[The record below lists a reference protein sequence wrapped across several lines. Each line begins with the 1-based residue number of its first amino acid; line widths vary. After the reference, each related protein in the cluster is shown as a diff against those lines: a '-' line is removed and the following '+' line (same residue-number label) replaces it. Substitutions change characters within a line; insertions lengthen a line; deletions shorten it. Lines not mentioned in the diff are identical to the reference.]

1 MAIML
6 ADIAHCRAAGAA
18 GVVVGI
24 LRPDGDVDEARTE
37 TLVRAAR
44 PMRVTFHRAIDAARD
59 PLEAFEA
66 SLRLGVDFVLTS
78 GHAPTAP
85 AGADVIAAM
94 VRRAR
99 VAASPVVVLA
109 GGGVTAANAEALV
122 RATGVTQLHGTGASG
137 RARAC
142 GWLRAGC

>member
-44 PMRVTFHRAIDAARD
+44 PMRV
-59 PLEAFEA
+59 
-66 SLRLGVDFVLTS
+66 TS